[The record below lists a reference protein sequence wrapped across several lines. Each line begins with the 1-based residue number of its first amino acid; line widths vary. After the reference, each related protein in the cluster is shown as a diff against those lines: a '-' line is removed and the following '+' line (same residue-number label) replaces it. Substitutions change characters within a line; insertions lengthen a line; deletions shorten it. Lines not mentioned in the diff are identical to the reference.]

1 MNSKESESAT
11 IHDEIYHFVN
21 YDFLDIE
28 QKVRENQSLTRAS
41 ISTINDRV
49 WGYTVGIY
57 KDDEDAEEC
66 AKEALD
72 DVLNFL
78 LIQESLLDTLEKLM
92 NEADSKIIDI
102 ANKYSSNAR
111 NEGKTNACT

>member
-1 MNSKESESAT
+1 MHNKDDAIKS
-11 IHDEIYHFVN
+11 ICNEIYHFVN
-21 YDFLDIE
+21 YDFLDIK

-49 WGYTVGIY
+49 WGCTVGIN
-57 KDDEDAEEC
+57 KDDEDAEEY

-72 DVLNFL
+72 DTLNFL

-111 NEGKTNACT
+111 NEGKTNA

>member
-11 IHDEIYHFVN
+11 IYDEIYHFVN

-49 WGYTVGIY
+49 WGCTVGIY

-92 NEADSKIIDI
+92 DEADSKIIDI

-111 NEGKTNACT
+111 NEEKTNACT